1 MNDKVKG
8 ITLAGLGGS
17 LWGVSG
23 ILAQL
28 LFNEFHAS
36 SEWLVSIRL
45 VFAGILILLYSALI
59 KREKVFDIIKNKADL
74 LQLIAFAVLGMVGVQ
89 YLFFKTIET
98 SSASLATILQ
108 FTAPIFVYLW
118 LLITREKTFNL
129 GEFSLV
135 LLTFLGVFLIVTNG
149 SFTSISVST
158 LGLITG
164 IGSAIAVAF
173 YTLQPRKIL
182 AKYGSPIVVGWG
194 MLIGGFVFQFI
205 SPLWEP
211 NFELNLYAL
220 VVLLSIIVF
229 GTAVAFLSYL
239 SSVQYIDPSLASIM
253 TALEPLL
260 AAVLSVFVFSQ
271 AFGIFE
277 IIGIIIVLVSVLLLS
292 NYDSR
297 LLRKQKK
304 AQIIKK

>member
-8 ITLAGLGGS
+8 ITLASLGGS
-17 LWGVSG
+17 LWGISG

-28 LFNEFHAS
+28 LFNEFSTS
-36 SEWLVSIRL
+36 SEWLVSTRL
-45 VFAGILILLYSALI
+45 VFAGILILLYSAFI
-59 KREKVFDIIKNKADL
+59 KRENIFAIVKEEGDL

-108 FTAPIFVYLW
+108 FTSPIFVYLW
-118 LLITREKTFNL
+118 LLVTREKKFNF
-129 GEFSLV
+129 GEFFLV

-149 SFTSISVST
+149 SFTSISVSP
-158 LGLITG
+158 LGLFTG
-164 IGSAIAVAF
+164 ISSAIAVAF

-182 AKYGSPIVVGWG
+182 AKHGSSIVVGWG
-194 MLIGGFVFQFI
+194 MLIGGVVFQFI
-205 SPLWEP
+205 SPLWKP
-211 NFELNLYAL
+211 NFGINWYAL
-220 VVLLSIIVF
+220 IVLLGIIIF
-229 GTAVAFLSYL
+229 GTALAFLSYL

-271 AFGIFE
+271 AFGVFE
-277 IIGIIIVLVSVLLLS
+277 TVGIIIVLVTVLLLS
-292 NYDSR
+292 NYDSYKKR
-297 LLRKQKK
+297 KGYKLLKSNY
-304 AQIIKK
+304 

>member
-8 ITLAGLGGS
+8 MTLAGLGGS

-28 LFNEFHAS
+28 LFNEFNAS
-36 SEWLVSIRL
+36 SEWLVSTRL
-45 VFAGILILLYSALI
+45 MFAGILILLYSALI
-59 KREKVFDIIKNKADL
+59 KRENILAIVKEKADL
-74 LQLIAFAVLGMVGVQ
+74 LQLIAFAILGMVGVQ

-118 LLITREKTFNL
+118 LLVTREKKFNL

-149 SFTSISVST
+149 SFTSIAVSP
-158 LGLITG
+158 LGLLTG
-164 IGSAIAVAF
+164 IGSAVAVAF

-194 MLIGGFVFQFI
+194 MLIGGIVFQFI
-205 SPLWEP
+205 APLWNP
-211 NFELNLYAL
+211 NFEMNQYAL
-220 VVLLSIIVF
+220 VILLGIIIF
-229 GTAVAFLSYL
+229 GTAVAFLAYL

-277 IIGIIIVLVSVLLLS
+277 TVGIMIVLVSVLLLS

-297 LLRKQKK
+297 KEKK
-304 AQIIKK
+304 KLSNNNY